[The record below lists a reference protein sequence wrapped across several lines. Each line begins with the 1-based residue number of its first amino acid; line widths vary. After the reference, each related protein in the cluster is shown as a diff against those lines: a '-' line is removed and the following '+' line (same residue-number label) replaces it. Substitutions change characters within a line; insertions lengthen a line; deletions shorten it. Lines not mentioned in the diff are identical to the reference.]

1 VAICG
6 ESRRISLRQE
16 KGSKN
21 KTLVKINK
29 TTTAADLVVRG
40 MEMRQARAYL
50 LDVMYDAALH
60 RAVS

>member
-21 KTLVKINK
+21 KKLVQIKK
-29 TTTAADLVVRG
+29 TTTAADLVVRE

>member
-1 VAICG
+1 
-6 ESRRISLRQE
+6 LRQE

-21 KTLVKINK
+21 KKLVQIKK
-29 TTTAADLVVRG
+29 TTTVVTAADLVVRG

>member
-1 VAICG
+1 
-6 ESRRISLRQE
+6 LRQE

-21 KTLVKINK
+21 KKLVQIKK
-29 TTTAADLVVRG
+29 TTTAADLVVRE